1 VTLKRARPGRPA
13 ATTGKGRHHEG
24 AAVATPELATRL
36 HSAAI
41 HLLRLLRREDDAS
54 GVSAPLLSALSV
66 LVFGGP
72 RTLGELAAAEQV
84 RPATMSRAV
93 DALAAAGLAERVPD
107 PQDRRVARIRATTA
121 GVRMLKAGQRR
132 RVAALTERLDL
143 LSAGDRK
150 RLQDAVDVLDRVVRQ
165 EGVEPAR

>member
-1 VTLKRARPGRPA
+1 MPSKRASPRPRPPSLPDVETA
-13 ATTGKGRHHEG
+13 AI
-24 AAVATPELATRL
+24 ATRL

-66 LVFGGP
+66 LVFGGA

-93 DALAAAGLAERVPD
+93 DALAAAGLAERATD
-107 PQDRRVARIRATTA
+107 ARDRRLVRIRATPA
-121 GVRMLKAGQRR
+121 GRRMLEAGQRR
-132 RVAALTERLDL
+132 RVASLTARLED
-143 LSAGDRK
+143 LSAADR
-150 RLQDAVDVLDRVVRQ
+150 RTLRAAVEILDGMMD
-165 EGVEPAR
+165 EARG

>member
-1 VTLKRARPGRPA
+1 MPSKPA
-13 ATTGKGRHHEG
+13 SPRTGPPSPADRET
-24 AAVATPELATRL
+24 AEIATRL

-66 LVFGGP
+66 LVFGGG

-93 DALAAAGLAERVPD
+93 DALAAAGLAERATD
-107 PQDRRVARIRATTA
+107 AGDRRVVRIRATTA
-121 GVRMLKAGQRR
+121 GRRMLEAGQRR
-132 RVAALTERLDL
+132 RVASLTARLEA
-143 LSAGDRK
+143 LSAADR
-150 RLQDAVDVLDRVVRQ
+150 RTLRAAVGILD
-165 EGVEPAR
+165 GVMDEARG

>member
-1 VTLKRARPGRPA
+1 MPAKRARAERGGRGRRPA
-13 ATTGKGRHHEG
+13 SKG
-24 AAVATPELATRL
+24 AAAGPAADLATRI

-72 RTLGELAAAEQV
+72 RTLGELARAEQV

-93 DALAAAGLAERVPD
+93 DALAAAGLAERVRDPD
-107 PQDRRVARIRATTA
+107 DRRVVRIRATAAGTRTLREGQLRRVTALTARLDALTA
-121 GVRMLKAGQRR
+121 GERR
-132 RVAALTERLDL
+132 RLADGVAILERL
-143 LSAGDRK
+143 
-150 RLQDAVDVLDRVVRQ
+150 VDTGR
-165 EGVEPAR
+165 

>member
-1 VTLKRARPGRPA
+1 MPVKRARPGPGSGRPLRGAPARGAAAGA
-13 ATTGKGRHHEG
+13 ATS
-24 AAVATPELATRL
+24 ALATRL

-41 HLLRLLRREDDAS
+41 HLLRLLRREDDAT
-54 GVSAPLLSALSV
+54 GISAPLLSALSV

-107 PQDRRVARIRATTA
+107 PEDRRAVRIRATAA
-121 GVRMLKAGQRR
+121 GRRVLEAGRRR
-132 RVAALTERLDL
+132 RVATLTARLDAL
-143 LSAGDRK
+143 AAADRRTLASAVAILEGM
-150 RLQDAVDVLDRVVRQ
+150 LD
-165 EGVEPAR
+165 EARG

>member
-1 VTLKRARPGRPA
+1 MPAKRARAESGGRGRDRHPASSGAVPGPTA
-13 ATTGKGRHHEG
+13 D
-24 AAVATPELATRL
+24 LATRL

-66 LVFGGP
+66 LVFGGS
-72 RTLGELAAAEQV
+72 RTLGELAHAEQV

-107 PQDRRVARIRATTA
+107 AADRRVVRIRATLA
-121 GVRMLKAGQRR
+121 GRRMLEAAQRR
-132 RVAALTERLDL
+132 RVAALTRGLDALSKADRSRLVQAVAVLERVLI
-143 LSAGDRK
+143 
-150 RLQDAVDVLDRVVRQ
+150 DAR
-165 EGVEPAR
+165 G